1 LTESNTPASGDSKSN
16 EDSPAVLI
24 TGVSSGL
31 GHALASRYLDE
42 GWLVFGIS
50 RRVPEDLRS
59 RLGFRFASAD
69 LTVEDQV
76 DAALAEL
83 LPESTVVD
91 LAILNAGQLGEL
103 GNMVD
108 VTLTAMRKVMDVNV
122 WANKILLD
130 RLLVDRSVRRQVV
143 TISSGASVNGN
154 RGFAGYSISK
164 AALNMM
170 TRLYAREFPDV
181 HFCAL
186 APGVFTTAMQ
196 EEIGRKAKEG
206 FEAFRALSERRERG
220 EMPSPQEA
228 AKTLFGA
235 IGKLSELVD
244 SGDYADIR
252 EERFHGAYSRR

>member
-1 LTESNTPASGDSKSN
+1 MAESNEFKSP
-16 EDSPAVLI
+16 ESTSSPLERSVLI

-31 GHALASRYLDE
+31 GHALAEVYLQE
-42 GWLVFGIS
+42 GWEVLGVS
-50 RRVPEDLRS
+50 RRVPEYLVARA
-59 RLGFRFASAD
+59 GFRFASAD
-69 LTVEDQV
+69 LTEEDQV
-76 DAALAEL
+76 DVAVAEL
-83 LPESTVVD
+83 LPDSSFVD

-103 GNMVD
+103 GDMAHIA
-108 VTLTAMRKVMDVNV
+108 TSAMQSVMDINV
-122 WANKILLD
+122 WSNKRLLD
-130 RLLVDRSVRRQVV
+130 RLLGKRLVRRQVV

-170 TRLYAREFPDV
+170 TRLYSQEFADV

-196 EEIGRKAKEG
+196 DEIARMAKKG
-206 FEAFRALSERRERG
+206 FEAFRALSDKRERG
-220 EMPSPQEA
+220 EMSNPQEA
-228 AKTLFGA
+228 AEILHA
-235 IGKLSELVD
+235 VIGKLPELVD